1 MLDFNT
7 IRLEIG
13 EWLAAMMCFV
23 THSVTGMITL
33 IFFVLSLIAIWF
45 ILRKVVKV
53 AIMLTIVTVAAYA
66 CLFFLYGERTNEKLM
81 DSYGIA
87 RKTVES
93 MVREGTEN
101 FREGKTTERREAPA
115 GP

>member
-1 MLDFNT
+1 MLDFNSV
-7 IRLEIG
+7 RLEIV

-23 THSVTGMITL
+23 THSVTGMVTL
-33 IFFVLSLIAIWF
+33 VFFVVSLIAIWF
-45 ILRKVVKV
+45 ILRKVIKV

-87 RKTVES
+87 RKTIED

-101 FREGKTTERREAPA
+101 IRQDKTT
-115 GP
+115 